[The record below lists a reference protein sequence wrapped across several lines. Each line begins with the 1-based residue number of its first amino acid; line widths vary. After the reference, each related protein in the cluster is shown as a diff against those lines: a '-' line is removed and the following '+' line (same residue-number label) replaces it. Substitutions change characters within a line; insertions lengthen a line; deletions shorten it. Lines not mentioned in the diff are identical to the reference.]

1 MMIEEWATAGNGVAD
16 SKVDYLLKVLVPWIL
31 THVANKANIWNKMPK
46 CDHPLYGCS

>member
-31 THVANKANIWNKMPK
+31 SHVANKANIWDKMPK